1 MNENNNKN
9 ILDICCDFCGAE
21 VCPDAA
27 FCEKCG
33 NVAGAEVSEEVD
45 ASFNMKCPTTWLRKL
60 VWIIVGGIALYGFYI
75 MWGDRFFY
83 PIKKS
88 QSTQSAASAEVLKA
102 EERLRSLK
110 SSIAEEDAQKRKA
123 EEDAQALFK
132 QQIEDAKKLRDEFS
146 RKEEK

>member
-9 ILDICCDFCGAE
+9 VLVICCDFCGAE
-21 VCPDAA
+21 VCPDVA

-33 NVAGAEVSEEVD
+33 NVSGAEVLEEVD
-45 ASFNMKCPTTWLRKL
+45 ASFNMKCPTTWLQKL
-60 VWIIVGGIALYGFYI
+60 VWIIVVGIALYGFYI

-83 PIKKS
+83 SIKKS

-110 SSIAEEDAQKRKA
+110 SSIAEEDAQKKKA

-132 QQIEDAKKLRDEFS
+132 QQIEDAKKLREEFS
-146 RKEEK
+146 RKEQK